1 MFPPNR
7 FAARTGSE
15 DCRSARQGEVAWLA
29 VVIVGGLL
37 GRRTLGATGLERRE
51 TARHL
56 DVCRQLPLTSG
67 WLRPAAVEEELTD
80 PTARQGVNDEDRATG
95 MRQSADERL
104 AYRPAELAALVGLS
118 TKAIYRAIER
128 GELQAARV
136 ANGSRLLV
144 PAAATGSGWNPIRR
158 HLDAPGSLVGGF
170 SREMWP
176 TPSGGPR
183 SARGRF
189 TREVGSSGR

>member
-1 MFPPNR
+1 L
-7 FAARTGSE
+7 AADTWRDRDWSAVRLPGTWTF
-15 DCRSARQGEVAWLA
+15 CRR
-29 VVIVGGLL
+29 
-37 GRRTLGATGLERRE
+37 
-51 TARHL
+51 
-56 DVCRQLPLTSG
+56 LPLTSG
-67 WLRPAAVEEELTD
+67 WLRPVAVEEELTD

-144 PAAATGSGWNPIRR
+144 PAAATEEWLESNSAAPRR
-158 HLDAPGSLVGGF
+158 ARKPRRRFQPGDVGQPLREALARLEDA
-170 SREMWP
+170 SR
-176 TPSGGPR
+176 GK
-183 SARGRF
+183 
-189 TREVGSSGR
+189 